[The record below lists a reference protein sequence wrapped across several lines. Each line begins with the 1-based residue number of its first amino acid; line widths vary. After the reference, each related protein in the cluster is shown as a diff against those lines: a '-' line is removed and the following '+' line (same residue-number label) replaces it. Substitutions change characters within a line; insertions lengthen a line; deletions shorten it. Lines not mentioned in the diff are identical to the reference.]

1 MAKGI
6 KREYDLLELFQKFLS
21 DTRRGKR
28 LQKSGK
34 RIKTGTTE
42 NYTYLYKLLNNFSTE
57 KQYPLRIRSI
67 SRLNKKELKSEQ
79 IYWERFYKKF
89 IDYLYNDLDHY
100 DNYVGM
106 QSKYFRSFMNYL
118 NSKLSLNVGTFHHV
132 FYTRSEEIQIVV
144 LSPERLN
151 YLIHAKELEEK
162 LPLRLQ
168 KVKDIF
174 VFGCTVAL
182 RFSDLTKLKPTNVEL
197 IGSTNYL
204 NVQSNKT
211 QTYTRVKLPPYVVDI
226 IEKHKTKT
234 RLLPYY
240 HNVYLNKYIKELLE
254 ILGWTEPFVRTR
266 EKRGV
271 PVVIYKNKQ
280 KKEHYR
286 FCDMITTHTMRR
298 TAITTM
304 LSLGMNEQVV
314 RKISGHAPNS
324 KEFYR
329 YVSFAQAYLDKEI
342 DIVHEKLNR
351 KDFVEV

>member
-1 MAKGI
+1 MVKGV
-6 KREYDLLELFQKFLS
+6 KREYDLLELFRKFVS
-21 DTRRGKR
+21 DTKRGKR

-34 RIKTGTTE
+34 RIKASTIE
-42 NYTYLYKLLNNFSTE
+42 NYIYLHKLLHNFSKE
-57 KQYPLRIRSI
+57 KQFPLRIRSI
-67 SRLNKKELKSEQ
+67 SKLNKKELKAEQ
-79 IYWERFYKKF
+79 SYWEKFYKKF
-89 IDYLYNDLDHY
+89 TDYLYNDLDHY

-118 NSKLSLNVGTFHHV
+118 NSKLTLNVGTFHHI
-132 FYTRSEEIQIVV
+132 FYTRNEEIQIVV

-162 LPLRLQ
+162 LPYRLQ

-182 RFSDLTKLKPTNVEL
+182 RFSDLINLKPTNLEL
-197 IGSTNYL
+197 INNTWYL
-204 NVQSNKT
+204 NVQSKKT
-211 QTYTRVKLPPYVVDI
+211 QTYTRVKLPSYAVAI
-226 IEKHKTKT
+226 LNKYKTKN

-254 ILGWTEPFVRTR
+254 IVGWTEPFACTR

-271 PVVIYKNKQ
+271 PVVIYKDKQ
-280 KKEHYR
+280 KKEHFK

-314 RKISGHAPNS
+314 RKISGHAANS

-351 KDFVEV
+351 RDFVEI